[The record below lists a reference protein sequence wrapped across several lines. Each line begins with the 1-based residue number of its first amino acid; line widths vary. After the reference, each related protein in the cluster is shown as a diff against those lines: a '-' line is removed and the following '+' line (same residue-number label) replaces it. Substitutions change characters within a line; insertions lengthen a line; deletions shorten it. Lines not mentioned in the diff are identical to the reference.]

1 MVKFTF
7 ASLLLVTLITTS
19 CGGGDDPS
27 HMLVSLQVTPG
38 SAEGN
43 AQFTAIGT
51 FADGYTATIAA
62 LWTLGP
68 PFSLTPATPI
78 PGGLSLRAAGLAKC
92 TGFNGNAGI
101 FATAPVDTSIPI
113 SKVTMNTKNV
123 SGTAQFACP

>member
-78 PGGLSLRAAGLAKC
+78 PGGVSLSAAGLAKC
-92 TGFNGNAGI
+92 TGYQHSDFESNNEHEECKRNCAICVSVG
-101 FATAPVDTSIPI
+101 SIC
-113 SKVTMNTKNV
+113 
-123 SGTAQFACP
+123 SGLIPA

>member
-62 LWTLGP
+62 L
-68 PFSLTPATPI
+68 A
-78 PGGLSLRAAGLAKC
+78 LRCSDQLVR
-92 TGFNGNAGI
+92 NR
-101 FATAPVDTSIPI
+101 SIQEVP
-113 SKVTMNTKNV
+113 T
-123 SGTAQFACP
+123 

>member
-38 SAEGN
+38 SAEGS

-51 FADGYTATIAA
+51 FADGHTATIAA
-62 LWTLGP
+62 LWTLNP

-78 PGGLSLRAAGLAKC
+78 PVA
-92 TGFNGNAGI
+92 
-101 FATAPVDTSIPI
+101 
-113 SKVTMNTKNV
+113 
-123 SGTAQFACP
+123 